1 MTGARSVKGDGG
13 PVSRRVTAGDVIR
26 LRSFGQIGEGEGD
39 EALFTISPDRRSVAL
54 QLRRAEPATNSYCFG
69 LVVVTIATGAARLIA
84 VGGELIR
91 PTYAHAGIMAGNF
104 LGAPQVITPVW
115 SPDGR
120 WLALLRRDGGRT
132 RAWRVRADGG
142 AAEPLTDEAQDVT
155 ALAWSRDGT
164 RIIYR
169 TDRVLARSEHE
180 IDAEGRLGWR
190 YDDRFAPMFRARPY
204 PRPGDPEEEVFTRD
218 IATGSTHH
226 ASAVDRARLSEVAT
240 SSGSSEPVASEKPA
254 PSTSAGHIADHQ
266 TSPGIVSWQ
275 HGRKHVCA
283 DPRCDRTRGF
293 WAAADGG
300 SVLFLARSGWGG
312 DGLTFYRWSVATGR
326 VSKLSSTTDL
336 LTGCRP
342 LGQQMLCAREGP
354 LSPRRLAL
362 VDPVTGSSR
371 TIFNPNPDFD
381 ALDRGHVE
389 RLHLTSIEG
398 IETFADVVLPPDFDR
413 RRRYPMVVVQY
424 TSRGF
429 LNGGTGDE
437 FPILAFAAADM
448 VVFSFQR
455 PADVATRAK
464 PAPETIEAF
473 TRLDYEGWA
482 DRRNVHSALM
492 DGVRQVLSRGF
503 VDPQRIAITGLSDGI
518 ATAAFAL
525 LNSDVFS
532 VAALSGCCEEPMMA
546 LALQGPAFKRWML
559 AAGLPGLSAPDPAR
573 WAGYSI
579 AQEAGRVRA
588 PMLIQAPDREY
599 ILSLPTYEA
608 LRETGLPV
616 ELYVYPGE
624 FHNKWQPVHKLA
636 VGERVLRWLAFW
648 FGLPVPSGELAVPSG
663 ELTRW
668 RAMRSAWHPS
678 GPARMSVTH
687 EREPTPLHR

>member
-1 MTGARSVKGDGG
+1 MEGGD
-13 PVSRRVTAGDVIR
+13 
-26 LRSFGQIGEGEGD
+26 GD
-39 EALFTISPDRRSVAL
+39 EALFTIAPDRRSVAL
-54 QLRRAEPATNSYCFG
+54 QLRRADPASNSYCLG
-69 LVVVTIATGAARLIA
+69 LVVVTIATGAVRLIN
-84 VGGELIR
+84 VGGELVR

-155 ALAWSRDGT
+155 EVAWSRDGAS
-164 RIIYR
+164 IIYR
-169 TDRVLARSEHE
+169 TDRTLARSEQE
-180 IDAEGRLGWR
+180 IDVEGRTGWR

-204 PRPGDPEEEVFTRD
+204 PRPGNPEEEVFTRD
-218 IATGSTHH
+218 VSTGSIHR
-226 ASAVDRARLSEVAT
+226 ASVVDRVRLAAVAT
-240 SSGSSEPVASEKPA
+240 SSGSSEPAASDEA
-254 PSTSAGHIADHQ
+254 WSSASTRSGSVDHQ
-266 TSPGIVSWQ
+266 TPHGIVLWRS
-275 HGRKHVCA
+275 GRQHVCA
-283 DPRCDRTRGF
+283 DPRCDRARGF
-293 WAAADGG
+293 WPAADGG
-300 SVLFLARSGWGG
+300 SVLFLARSGWGDG
-312 DGLTFYRWSVATGR
+312 GLTFYRWSAHSGR
-326 VSKLSSTTDL
+326 MSRLSSTTDL

-342 LGQQMLCAREGP
+342 LARQMLCAREGT
-354 LSPRRLAL
+354 LSPRQLAL

-371 TIFNPNPDFD
+371 TIFNPNPEFD
-381 ALDRGHVE
+381 ALSRGKVE
-389 RLHLTSIEG
+389 RLYLTSIEG
-398 IETFADVVLPPDFDR
+398 IDTFADMVLPPNFDP

-448 VVFSFQR
+448 VVLSFQR

-464 PAPETIEAF
+464 PALETVEEF

-503 VDPQRIAITGLSDGI
+503 VDPQRVAITGLSDGI

-525 LNSDVFS
+525 LNSDAFA

-559 AAGLPGLSAPDPAR
+559 AAGLPGLSTPDPTR

-579 AQEAGRVRA
+579 AQGARRVRA
-588 PMLIQAPDREY
+588 PMLIQSPDREY

-636 VGERVLRWLAFW
+636 VAERVQRWLAFW
-648 FGLPVPSGELAVPSG
+648 FNSPAPESELPAPRDERA
-663 ELTRW
+663 RW
-668 RAMRSAWHPS
+668 QAMRDAW
-678 GPARMSVTH
+678 
-687 EREPTPLHR
+687 EPKDQTGAPIMHAAEPMPLHP